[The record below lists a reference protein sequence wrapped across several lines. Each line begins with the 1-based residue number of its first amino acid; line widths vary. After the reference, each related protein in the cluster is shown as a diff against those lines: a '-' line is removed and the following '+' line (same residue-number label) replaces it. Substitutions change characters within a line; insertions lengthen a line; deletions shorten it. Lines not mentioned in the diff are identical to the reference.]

1 MRTASRCLLLVF
13 LPIDS
18 TTCGMEIGFAQL
30 FRRRRPGNGFRGG
43 SEYLLKLGRL
53 WSTTEINARLTR
65 RPFWYQKPECSGT
78 LSTFKLIV
86 KEC

>member
-13 LPIDS
+13 LLIDS
-18 TTCGMEIGFAQL
+18 TTCGMEIGFAQM
-30 FRRRRPGNGFRGG
+30 FRRRRPGDGFRRG